1 MSKSAARVSSETRN
15 VGAHRGLSVH
25 RLPASVGWTTLC
37 ATPRELV
44 TERVDLGFS
53 CGYEPPLRTLG
64 HGTRLSA
71 IFNATFFDAVAIHI
85 DDFEDAIGEFV
96 FIGVENS
103 IQGRKR
109 GRIILFG
116 FRSD

>member
-1 MSKSAARVSSETRN
+1 M
-15 VGAHRGLSVH
+15 SVH
-25 RLPASVGWTTLC
+25 TAGCPFIGFRRPWDGRPLC

-44 TERVDLGFS
+44 TERVDLGIS
-53 CGYEPPLRTLG
+53 CGY
-64 HGTRLSA
+64 GTRLSA
-71 IFNATFFDAVAIHI
+71 IFNATFFDAVAVHI